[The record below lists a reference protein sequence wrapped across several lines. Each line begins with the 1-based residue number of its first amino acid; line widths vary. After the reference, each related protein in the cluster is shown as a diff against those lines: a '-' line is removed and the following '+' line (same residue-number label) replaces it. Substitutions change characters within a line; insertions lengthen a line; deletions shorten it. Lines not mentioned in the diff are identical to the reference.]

1 MPHVTGHFCVCHV
14 ELWLLFH
21 DFFPCTQCT
30 VYRGTWAENTPVPRC
45 LGAQTHHCTQNP
57 VSHPENLLI
66 HQKSENSY
74 SIRKVGYDQKS
85 SWEKFRKSQK
95 ISTKR
100 IFRFSKTLGTGYWV
114 LGTGY
119 WVLGTGY
126 WVLGTG
132 YWVLGTGYW
141 VLGTGYWV
149 LGTGYWVLGTGYWVL
164 GTGYWVLG
172 TGYWVLGTGYW
183 VLGTGYWA
191 PRESTLKAAKAQVT
205 GKTRY
210 VIMFNFQLLV
220 KIEQKNAAYFNLFVF
235 STRNKRVMF
244 TLLNSYFFTHQ
255 SFCVTS

>member
-1 MPHVTGHFCVCHV
+1 MPHVTDTFVFVMWSCGC
-14 ELWLLFH
+14 
-21 DFFPCTQCT
+21 FFTTFFLVHQCT
-30 VYRGTWAENTPVPRC
+30 VYRGTWAEHTPVPRC

-74 SIRKVGYDQKS
+74 STRKVAGKS
-85 SWEKFRKSQK
+85 SEKARKFQQNAFLGSRRHCVLC
-95 ISTKR
+95 TVYCVLC
-100 IFRFSKTLGTGYWV
+100 TVYWVLGTGYWV

-183 VLGTGYWA
+183 VLGTGYWVLGTQ
-191 PRESTLKAAKAQVT
+191 RKHLKSSEGAGYGEDKVCN
-205 GKTRY
+205 Y
-210 VIMFNFQLLV
+210 V
-220 KIEQKNAAYFNLFVF
+220 
-235 STRNKRVMF
+235 
-244 TLLNSYFFTHQ
+244 
-255 SFCVTS
+255 

>member
-1 MPHVTGHFCVCHV
+1 MPHVTGHFRVCHV
-14 ELWLLFH
+14 ELWLLFSRL
-21 DFFPCTQCT
+21 FSLYTSVPCTGVPGPKIHQ
-30 VYRGTWAENTPVPRC
+30 YPGAWVPRHTTVPRI
-45 LGAQTHHCTQNP
+45 QSPTQKTYSCT
-57 VSHPENLLI
+57 
-66 HQKSENSY
+66 
-74 SIRKVGYDQKS
+74 RKVKIATRSEKSATTRKVAGKS
-85 SWEKFRKSQK
+85 SEKARKFQQNA
-95 ISTKR
+95 
-100 IFRFSKTLGTGYWV
+100 FLGSRRH
-114 LGTGY
+114 
-119 WVLGTGY
+119 
-126 WVLGTG
+126 
-132 YWVLGTGYW
+132 
-141 VLGTGYWV
+141 WV

>member
-1 MPHVTGHFCVCHV
+1 MWSCGC
-14 ELWLLFH
+14 
-21 DFFPCTQCT
+21 FFTTFFLVHQCT

-74 SIRKVGYDQKS
+74 SIRKVGYSTRKVAGKS
-85 SWEKFRKSQK
+85 SETARKFQQNA
-95 ISTKR
+95 
-100 IFRFSKTLGTGYWV
+100 FLGSRRHW
-114 LGTGY
+114 
-119 WVLGTGY
+119 
-126 WVLGTG
+126 
-132 YWVLGTGYW
+132 
-141 VLGTGYWV
+141 
-149 LGTGYWVLGTGYWVL
+149 
-164 GTGYWVLG
+164 
-172 TGYWVLGTGYW
+172 YW

-220 KIEQKNAAYFNLFVF
+220 KIGQKNAAYFNLFVF

>member
-1 MPHVTGHFCVCHV
+1 MNAPRDWTLSCLSCGAVVA
-14 ELWLLFH
+14 
-21 DFFPCTQCT
+21 FFTTFFLVHQCT

-183 VLGTGYWA
+183 A

>member
-1 MPHVTGHFCVCHV
+1 MWSCGC
-14 ELWLLFH
+14 
-21 DFFPCTQCT
+21 FFTTFFLVHQCT

-149 LGTGYWVLGTGYWVL
+149 LGTGYW
-164 GTGYWVLG
+164 
-172 TGYWVLGTGYW
+172 
-183 VLGTGYWA
+183 A

>member
-1 MPHVTGHFCVCHV
+1 M
-14 ELWLLFH
+14 
-21 DFFPCTQCT
+21 
-30 VYRGTWAENTPVPRC
+30 
-45 LGAQTHHCTQNP
+45 
-57 VSHPENLLI
+57 
-66 HQKSENSY
+66 
-74 SIRKVGYDQKS
+74 
-85 SWEKFRKSQK
+85 
-95 ISTKR
+95 
-100 IFRFSKTLGTGYWV
+100 
-114 LGTGY
+114 
-119 WVLGTGY
+119 
-126 WVLGTG
+126 
-132 YWVLGTGYW
+132 
-141 VLGTGYWV
+141 
-149 LGTGYWVLGTGYWVL
+149 TGYWVL

>member
-1 MPHVTGHFCVCHV
+1 MWSCGC
-14 ELWLLFH
+14 
-21 DFFPCTQCT
+21 FFTTFFLVHQCT

-172 TGYWVLGTGYW
+172 TGYW
-183 VLGTGYWA
+183 A